1 MFLDTEVSIRNNNL
15 VTKTYRKSTDRQ
27 NFLHVDSEHPK
38 SLKDIISY
46 IAKRLESNRYA
57 LNQIISINI
66 VRSLSRDLSI
76 KLTSQSQ
83 QINK

>member
-1 MFLDTEVSIRNNNL
+1 MFLDTEVSLRNNKL

-27 NFLHVDSEHPK
+27 NFLHVDSEHP
-38 SLKDIISY
+38 KDIISY